1 MGAADRFPGV
11 LMGIDWGGRR
21 VGVALS
27 DPSRT
32 LARPL
37 VVLVREGSG
46 TIPLESGERVIGSL
60 LKIAADHEVTGL
72 VVGIPYY
79 HLSGDSNPHA
89 PLFLSVA
96 RELSRELALPLFLC
110 DEGQRTETA
119 RDIRRGRGGRRVHS
133 QEVDH
138 LAAATLLQ
146 GFLDAPA
153 SAKMPVAARVLVTG
167 GEP

>member
-37 VVLVREGSG
+37 NVLVREGSG
-46 TIPLESGERVIGSL
+46 TIPLEKGERLIASL
-60 LKIAADHEVTGL
+60 QKIAADHGVTGL
-72 VVGIPYY
+72 VFGVPYY

-89 PLFLSVA
+89 PSFISTA
-96 RELSRELALPLFLC
+96 QDLSRVLALPLFLC
-110 DEGQRTETA
+110 DEGQSTETA
-119 RDIRRGRGGRRVHS
+119 RKIRKGGGGRRTLS
-133 QEVDH
+133 QSVDH
-138 LAAATLLQ
+138 VAAAMLLQ
-146 GFLDAPA
+146 GFLDSLSPA
-153 SAKMPVAARVLVTG
+153 EALVAASTPLTG
-167 GEP
+167 GES